1 MKQQQQQRDNNNNN
15 NNNNS
20 SDNNNGSSNSNNNN
34 NTSSSSSS
42 NFPPPPPPPAAAAA
56 PPPPAALNA
65 SQQQQQQQ
73 PTMDD
78 EPTVSTS
85 SSHSHDA
92 PSPSSTWAST
102 LDDEDRRERIVN
114 NLDEAIAKCVRREDF
129 DAAAVL
135 KRRKERVALSAPLCK
150 LSRQLDDAI
159 SHEEYAT
166 AAQLHDTAA
175 LWMRGWWAL
184 RGGGTNGQ
192 LIRVDREG
200 GRLVA
205 RSFSRV
211 DLAGG
216 PNVHVTPVPRVPLG
230 KRGAPGVPVFE
241 VHVRRC
247 ADGTVEAAP
256 FVLGIP
262 LEIAV
267 GVGEDVRVRTAS
279 VELEGEGEK
288 MDVRIC
294 FDMIPPFDYDDDDE
308 EEDDD
313 DDDLEVMRM
322 RAPRDDDDDDSDGGD
337 DEEGGSLGI
346 ASTDDDDED
355 EDEDDLRHN
364 HHHRMDAASAVLLH
378 GAMDAGS
385 SRVVVH
391 GEYNED
397 DDEDDDDDV
406 GMDDDGVLM
415 DATELWMRQ
424 AYRGS
429 PRGSEEPEHGWSARE
444 LGLSRLPATLEESTS
459 SQCDAFEIMIPTAG
473 AAPVL
478 PSLAESAQLVRL
490 TKQLEPSNTDSLTGM
505 FVGSFGPHGPEALEV
520 YRTTMD
526 NEDMVV
532 ARKVVGDP
540 NVPAGELSF
549 RAKVGRSKRL
559 EADHMYPREL
569 GVVARYAGEGR
580 IAGNGFRSP
589 SWVPGELLELDG
601 KGGSLTGGAELGFVW
616 AVPGERRFLIL
627 FNRLV
632 LS

>member
-1 MKQQQQQRDNNNNN
+1 
-15 NNNNS
+15 
-20 SDNNNGSSNSNNNN
+20 
-34 NTSSSSSS
+34 
-42 NFPPPPPPPAAAAA
+42 
-56 PPPPAALNA
+56 
-65 SQQQQQQQ
+65 
-73 PTMDD
+73 MDD

-313 DDDLEVMRM
+313 DDLEVMRM

-355 EDEDDLRHN
+355 EDNPDDEEELERAIALSLVN
-364 HHHRMDAASAVLLH
+364 STSDAPSTSAPSRAADAAHAEEARKMLKLMRGGEGVGGVMAQHLINAARQCGLGVIADDPANANLMVAYAIACRDAGTFSVDALQAVQHANLDGVSLDASDIANMLADVEQAVL
-378 GAMDAGS
+378 
-385 SRVVVH
+385 
-391 GEYNED
+391 
-397 DDEDDDDDV
+397 
-406 GMDDDGVLM
+406 
-415 DATELWMRQ
+415 
-424 AYRGS
+424 
-429 PRGSEEPEHGWSARE
+429 P
-444 LGLSRLPATLEESTS
+444 
-459 SQCDAFEIMIPTAG
+459 
-473 AAPVL
+473 
-478 PSLAESAQLVRL
+478 
-490 TKQLEPSNTDSLTGM
+490 K
-505 FVGSFGPHGPEALEV
+505 
-520 YRTTMD
+520 
-526 NEDMVV
+526 
-532 ARKVVGDP
+532 RKKT
-540 NVPAGELSF
+540 
-549 RAKVGRSKRL
+549 RKAKS
-559 EADHMYPREL
+559 
-569 GVVARYAGEGR
+569 
-580 IAGNGFRSP
+580 
-589 SWVPGELLELDG
+589 
-601 KGGSLTGGAELGFVW
+601 
-616 AVPGERRFLIL
+616 
-627 FNRLV
+627 
-632 LS
+632 